1 MDSSSEEEKAQMGV
15 DSSVLTDVK
24 VQGVSAFSI
33 NDILRLEIEGGPEPI
48 VFKPKPETIFGRRD
62 PATGAMPDVDLT
74 PFAGYRM
81 GVSRR
86 HAAIRQGEEQSL
98 NIWDLGSSNGTYLNG
113 QKLSAHR
120 PYRLHDGDE
129 LRLGQMVI
137 RIRFQ
142 TEDTIKFGKAEDMG
156 ETRAAKAQAV
166 GLTDKMVPASAE
178 ENPPITTEIKDTD
191 LPGVQKTEP
200 AVSVTSGDAKPEEP
214 QAEVQA
220 EVKEEQPVPK
230 AEGAVEASQPE
241 EVQQDK
247 NPSPPV
253 APPPPQ
259 AASKDEP
266 PITGEISPEHLPD
279 HGAGVSSPPEKPALT
294 GQSDTVNESEKS
306 TSSEEPE
313 QMKPDEEND
322 P

>member
-1 MDSSSEEEKAQMGV
+1 LLGDKPLSTKSIGSASEEEKAQMGI

-33 NDILRLEIEGGPEPI
+33 DDTLQLEIEGSPEPI
-48 VFKPKPETIFGRRD
+48 IFKPKPETIFGRRD

-129 LRLGQMVI
+129 LRLGQMMI

-142 TEDTIKFGKAEDMG
+142 IGSEGITKPEQVSDMIRDTRE
-156 ETRAAKAQAV
+156 AKTQAFR
-166 GLTDKMVPASAE
+166 ASAE
-178 ENPPITTEIKDTD
+178 EKPPITSDIKD
-191 LPGVQKTEP
+191 
-200 AVSVTSGDAKPEEP
+200 A
-214 QAEVQA
+214 
-220 EVKEEQPVPK
+220 
-230 AEGAVEASQPE
+230 AS
-241 EVQQDK
+241 
-247 NPSPPV
+247 NV
-253 APPPPQ
+253 APP
-259 AASKDEP
+259 AASP
-266 PITGEISPEHLPD
+266 RG
-279 HGAGVSSPPEKPALT
+279 
-294 GQSDTVNESEKS
+294 
-306 TSSEEPE
+306 
-313 QMKPDEEND
+313 
-322 P
+322 